1 MNSFLKFPL
10 KWIWIYIP
18 SMRKK
23 YYSYRSFGLTIFTL
37 IWNFFNWKKTVM
49 VNKLRPFKETDRQTN
64 FKKIHVNLTHSFDLQ
79 FQNENLRKS
88 CFTGLMQNLRRKFC
102 FTGLMPSTT
111 SLYVI
116 LKSIDCRRG
125 LIRLISEIWNL
136 HSKLWVQCVC

>member
-1 MNSFLKFPL
+1 MDWQF
-10 KWIWIYIP
+10 
-18 SMRKK
+18 
-23 YYSYRSFGLTIFTL
+23 FTL

-49 VNKLRPFKETDRQTN
+49 VNKLRPFKETNRQTN
-64 FKKIHVNLTHSFDLQ
+64 FKKIHVNLTHSSDLQ

-88 CFTGLMQNLRRKFC
+88 CFTRLMQTLRRKFC
-102 FTGLMPSTT
+102 FTGLMQSLRRKVFFTGLMPSTT

-116 LKSIDCRRG
+116 LKSTDWRRG